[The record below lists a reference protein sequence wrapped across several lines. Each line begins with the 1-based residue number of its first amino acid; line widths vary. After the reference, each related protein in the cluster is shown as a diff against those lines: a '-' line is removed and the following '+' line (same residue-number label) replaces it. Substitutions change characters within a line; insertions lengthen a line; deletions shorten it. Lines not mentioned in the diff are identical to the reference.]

1 MNIENTIDA
10 LFWIDQ
16 IAATVWIILSL
27 IMFWILYQLYA
38 LESKEHPV
46 FKFGV
51 FLLVLVWLYPIYTFL
66 FNQIE
71 VGFAGNLITLG
82 VTAVYM
88 KKLKNLPF
96 KKYYLLLLQLFWL
109 VLASVYVGLLLLEK
123 MQTAY

>member
-51 FLLVLVWLYPIYTFL
+51 FLLVLVWLYPVYTFL

-71 VGFAGNLITLG
+71 VGFAGNLLTLWA
-82 VTAVYM
+82 TSHYILKL
-88 KKLKNLPF
+88 KKLAF
-96 KKYYLLLLQLFWL
+96 KQYLLLLPQIVWL
-109 VLASVYVGLLLLEK
+109 LVATFYVGCLLAEK
-123 MQTAY
+123 YMMA